1 MKNLFSIVILSLV
14 MLCAGP
20 GYSMASDD
28 SQTPVDLH
36 IDPGIQQLDSDVIYH
51 IPVSILDESAVEYS
65 QTWRE
70 AKLGSDPK
78 AIPVYYA
85 SISSDDSIT
94 LPAPPESGAPLSTWI
109 AWIVV
114 VLGIV
119 VGYVVG
125 RMQKKPDE

>member
-28 SQTPVDLH
+28 SHTPVDLH
-36 IDPGIQQLDSDVIYH
+36 IDPGIQQLDSYVICH
-51 IPVSILDESAVEYS
+51 IPVSISEESTVEYS

-70 AKLGSDPK
+70 AKLAADPK

-85 SISSDDSIT
+85 SLANDDSIT
-94 LPAPPESGAPLSTWI
+94 LPAPPESGSPLTAWI
-109 AWIVV
+109 AWGVAI
-114 VLGIV
+114 LGAV
-119 VGYVVG
+119 VGYIVG